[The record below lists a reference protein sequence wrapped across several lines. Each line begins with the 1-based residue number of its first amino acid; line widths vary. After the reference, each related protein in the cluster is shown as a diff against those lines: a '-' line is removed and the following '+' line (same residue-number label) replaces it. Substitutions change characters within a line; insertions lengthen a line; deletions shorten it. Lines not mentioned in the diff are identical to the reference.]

1 MKTPI
6 IYEELSKIDREELVV
21 KVFTRDQK
29 QQSRIVEI
37 NKNGSVVYFLDIKV
51 KYDIFPEDI
60 GVSEKNVKLLQVR
73 DEKGKILKPND
84 KETLKVEQFFQN
96 KIICD
101 IIYFAPAYKD

>member
-51 KYDIFPEDI
+51 KC
-60 GVSEKNVKLLQVR
+60 GL
-73 DEKGKILKPND
+73 
-84 KETLKVEQFFQN
+84 
-96 KIICD
+96 KII
-101 IIYFAPAYKD
+101 